1 MADFEKRY
9 DGAKVKFGNYDMNM
23 YVKIHGSNNTST
35 RKVSYSVTI
44 GVYYKYNTAFTWN
57 TATSLKI
64 DGTEK
69 LNNEALKYHQSGG
82 YYDLKTFGPYTKSYD
97 DNGSAGTVKV
107 SGRLYKSSVYNNNT
121 GKYYSLDTKL
131 SEQTYTFPTIDAVTK
146 PSTPTGQLVNGA
158 VTAYVNERT
167 DGVRI
172 SWNAA
177 DGGYYGRSGYK
188 VYWSVGSGW
197 QYLGATTN
205 TYLDTT
211 ISAFKNDLGRG
222 GQVGFQVTTYND
234 KYESGKAANHISNN
248 LLILNSMSASTSVAS
263 KGLNSASIN
272 WSSNLNTQKVEWR
285 LNDTGN
291 WNTASSGIN
300 SKSGSYS
307 ISGLRSGTS
316 YTINTRLTANS
327 DGTLSY
333 SNVAVTTTSTT
344 IAVSHQDITPV
355 QARINWSSNA
365 TIKTVEWK
373 LSTESNW
380 RTAQSNLSATSGNFN
395 ATGLAFN
402 TNQTVQV
409 RLTAKADGVQVTSS
423 TGFKTLDIARLTK
436 YPTEWSVEDDATVTI
451 TNPGNCVMQLFIK
464 YNGVEVISRN
474 NIKLENGTYK
484 IVLSTEE
491 KNMLYVQASSDN
503 NPSFQFILKSYI
515 STKIGE
521 DTKNTKITFPTK
533 AWTKI
538 NGSWKRALV
547 WGKVNS
553 SWKQCIPWVKI
564 GSTWKII

>member
-1 MADFEKRY
+1 MANFEKKY
-9 DGAKVKFGNYDMNM
+9 NGSKVKFGNYDMNM
-23 YVKIHGSNNTST
+23 YVRIHGSNNTSNRT
-35 RKVSYSVTI
+35 LSYYVTI

-64 DGTEK
+64 DGSEK
-69 LNNEALKYHQSGG
+69 LNNTALKYHQSGG
-82 YYDLKTFGPYTKSYD
+82 NYDLKTFGPYTKSYND
-97 DNGSAGTVKV
+97 SGSAGSVKV
-107 SGRLYKSSVYNNNT
+107 SGRLYKTHVKNNTT
-121 GKYYSLDTKL
+121 GKYYNLDTKL
-131 SEQTYTFPTIDAVTK
+131 SEQTYTFPTIGAVSK
-146 PSTPTGQLVNGA
+146 PSTPSGQLINGV

-167 DGVRI
+167 DGVRL
-172 SWNAA
+172 SWNHA

-188 VYWSVGSGW
+188 VYYSVGSGW
-197 QYLGATTN
+197 QHIGTTTN
-205 TYLDTT
+205 NYFDTS
-211 ISAFKNDLGRG
+211 IASCYNSLGRG
-222 GQVGFQVTTYND
+222 NYVGFQVTTYNN
-234 KYESGKAANHISNN
+234 KYESGKAANANSNN
-248 LLILNSMSASTSVAS
+248 ALYLNGMSASSSIGAS
-263 KGLNSASIN
+263 YLNSASIN

-285 LNDTGN
+285 LNSTGN

-300 SKSGSYS
+300 TKSGSFS
-307 ISGLRSGTS
+307 ISGLRSGSS
-316 YTINTRLTANS
+316 YTVNVRLTAKS

-333 SNVAVTTTSTT
+333 SNVALNTKAMT
-344 IAVSHQDITPV
+344 IGVSHQDITPI

-365 TIKTVEWK
+365 AVSTVEWK

-380 RTAQSNLSATSGNFN
+380 RTAQSNLNATSGNFN
-395 ATGLAFN
+395 ATGLPYN
-402 TNQTVQV
+402 TSLTVQV
-409 RLTAKADGVQVTSS
+409 RLTARADGVQVSSS

-436 YPTEWSVEDDATVTI
+436 YPTEWSVEDNATVTI

-474 NIKLENGTYK
+474 NIKLNNGTYT
-484 IVLSTEE
+484 ISLSTEE
-491 KNMLYVQASSDN
+491 KNMLYVQASSDS

-538 NGSWKRALV
+538 NNSWKRALV